1 MRQIAFLCLATL
13 LLPVGT
19 ATVQQGAGESQPSTG
34 VSRSLQALHAILES
48 RDAKRVLLTAKTA
61 EIEKEKNADRQ
72 AQLKIE
78 VSALRAEIAAL
89 NRNFQSVATGID
101 IDGFDSGLEEAFNLQ
116 AELESLL
123 RPLIEELKDATE
135 APRQIEHLRTELAYH
150 EHRRQLATTAI
161 SQLQNLADQAADAG
175 DAEVQENLL
184 AAMKAWTERRRDI
197 VNSETVA
204 RYQLQSR
211 LGQQKPLL
219 ESTRNV
225 LALFFRSRGL
235 NLLSAT
241 GAFLVVFLGLRF
253 LSRSV
258 GRVGPLRKRRKK
270 YSFYRRLAGVL
281 FHVFAALAALFAS
294 LLVLYIA
301 GDWVLLGLATLFL
314 LGLVWASKQTLPQ
327 FFEQIRLLLNL
338 GTVRDNER
346 MVYEG
351 IPWRVGRLNFYT
363 RFTNPDLT
371 GGLIRLP
378 LRVLSDLHSRPCSAD
393 EAWFPCREGEWV
405 KLDDDRWG
413 KVVLQTPEM
422 VQLEML
428 GGSVATYTT
437 TDFLARAPEN
447 LSRGFRLSVTFGIDY
462 RHQAV
467 SVSEVPG
474 VMQAAL
480 DPALTSLAGDGR
492 LANLLV
498 EFKEAGASSLDYAV
512 QADFTGEAAPG
523 YEALQRGIQATL
535 VEVCNDRDWG
545 IPFTQIT
552 LHQAE

>member
-1 MRQIAFLCLATL
+1 MRRIAFLCLATF

-19 ATVQQGAGESQPSTG
+19 ASVQQPTGASQPSSD
-34 VSRSLQALHAILES
+34 VSRSLQALNAILES
-48 RDAKRVLLTAKTA
+48 LDAKKETLETRKEEIRTA
-61 EIEKEKNADRQ
+61 KNADHLAR
-72 AQLKIE
+72 LKKE
-78 VSALRAEIAAL
+78 VGVLQAEIAAL
-89 NRNFQSVATGID
+89 NRNFQSVATGIN
-101 IDGFDSGLEEAFNLQ
+101 INEFDSGLEESFNLQ

-135 APRQIEHLRTELAYH
+135 SPRQIEHLRTELAYH
-150 EHRRQLATTAI
+150 EHRRQLATAAI
-161 SQLQNLADQAADAG
+161 SQLQNLVEQAG
-175 DAEVQENLL
+175 DAGVRENLQT
-184 AAMKAWTERRRDI
+184 AVKTWTGRRRDI
-197 VNSETVA
+197 ANAETVA
-204 RYQLQSR
+204 RYHLQSR
-211 LGQQKPLL
+211 LGQQKSLI

-258 GRVGPLRKRRKK
+258 GRVGPLRRRRRKHT
-270 YSFYRRLAGVL
+270 FYRRLVRVL

-301 GDWVLLGLATLFL
+301 GDWVLLGLAILFL
-314 LGLVWASKQTLPQ
+314 LGLAWASKQALPQ

-363 RFTNPDLT
+363 CFTNPDLT

-378 LRVLSDLHSRPCSAD
+378 LRALSNLHSRPCSAD

-405 KLDDDRWG
+405 KFDNDHWG

-437 TDFLARAPEN
+437 TNFLARAPEN

-480 DPALTSLAGDGR
+480 EPALTSLVGDGG
-492 LANLLV
+492 LAKLLV
-498 EFKEAGASSLDYAV
+498 EFKEAGTSSLDYAV

-523 YEALQRGIQATL
+523 YESLQRAIQATL
-535 VEVCNDRDWG
+535 VTVCNDRDWG